1 MSDQHKSKNQKLVLI
16 AGILA
21 IGLLATS
28 LAGSQLMN
36 ARAQTGNNDS
46 RIVTSIDDIDCSKQ
60 YSSVHCVDGP
70 VTRPDSGTGTASSND
85 SQVVT
90 SNDNV
95 TCSESPSL
103 VHCVDNASKVTVSTS
118 GVATTKVQPDKF
130 TVTVGVETNG
140 TTAEEAASANANASA
155 KIVAAF
161 QDFGIADKEL
171 STNYYNV
178 YPIYDYKPMNKM
190 CIDVY
195 PPPPD
200 CQPKQNIVGYKASNS
215 LSVTLDASGD
225 VDAGKVIDTAISA
238 GANNVNGMY
247 FFLSPEKQQEVRDSL
262 IKDAIAN
269 ARHRADVAAEALSMH
284 VSGVQTVSLNDVYFP
299 IPYTPYLAKTAAE
312 GADIGTQILPSEQE
326 VTATLSIIYYMAA
339 IQTGNDNAGNS
350 SGEADVSA
358 NAVAIARQFLLQK
371 LPTLGI
377 QISNELDLHTDMVV
391 AETESDYI
399 VEFSVMDQNGQSHD
413 GRVQISNGEVTTA
426 MMDDKSIL

>member
-1 MSDQHKSKNQKLVLI
+1 MSDQHKSKNQKLVLM

-36 ARAQTGNNDS
+36 ARAQTSNS
-46 RIVTSIDDIDCSKQ
+46 EQKPVTSIDDIDCSKQ
-60 YSSVHCVDGP
+60 VSSVHCVVGP
-70 VTRPDSGTGTASSND
+70 TMQLDNDTSTAGNG

-90 SNDNV
+90 SNDNAN
-95 TCSESPSL
+95 CSESPSL
-103 VHCVDNASKVTVSTS
+103 VHCVDNASKATVSTS
-118 GVATTKVQPDKF
+118 GVATTKVQSDKF

-140 TTAEEAASANANASA
+140 TTAEEATSANANTSA
-155 KIVAAF
+155 KIVAAL
-161 QDFGIADKEL
+161 QDLGIADKEI
-171 STNYYNV
+171 STSYYSV

-200 CQPKQNIVGYKASNS
+200 CQPKQDIVGYKASNS
-215 LSVTLDASGD
+215 LSVTLDTSGD
-225 VDAGKVIDTAISA
+225 VDAGKVIDTAVSA
-238 GANNVNGMY
+238 GANNVNGVY
-247 FFLSPEKQQEVRDSL
+247 FFLSSEKQQEVRDSL

-284 VSGVQTVSLNDVYFP
+284 VSGVQAVNLNDVNFP
-299 IPYTPYLAKTAAE
+299 IPYTPYLAKTTAE
-312 GADIGTQILPSEQE
+312 GAADSGTQILPSEQE
-326 VTATLSIIYYMAA
+326 VGATVSITYYMAA
-339 IQTGNDNAGNS
+339 IQTGNDNTGNS
-350 SGEADVSA
+350 SGEADASA

-371 LPTLGI
+371 LPALGI

-391 AETESDYI
+391 AETESDY
-399 VEFSVMDQNGQSHD
+399 VVDFSVMGQNGQSHD

-426 MMDDKSIL
+426 TMDDKSIL